1 MVTLTAA
8 RDFSSRGVKFL
19 NKHCFKN
26 YYGKLTMAVF
36 IMLSIPFSVAWT

>member
-26 YYGKLTMAVF
+26 YGKLTMAVF
-36 IMLSIPFSVAWT
+36 IMLSIPFGVACT